1 SPQPGI
7 RGHAGHRR
15 GTGRAGRHPGHR
27 RPDRTAS
34 AGVRA
39 GARCRG
45 RRDRVGARQARG
57 DPRVRAA
64 RPAGVRSGRGA
75 GGGGRDGDAARF
87 AGSVVRARVD
97 LPGCGATGRIG
108 AEEADGLMTDSR
120 QIAGVSAAWEDNA
133 HDWLE
138 WARTPDQDRFYW
150 HFNLPAFARI
160 VPPPGKRT
168 LDLGCGEGRVGRWL
182 AEQGH
187 TVAGI
192 DSSPT
197 LAESAREAGGYD
209 EVVCGDAAALPWP
222 DNEFDAAV
230 AFMTLHDMPRMQ
242 QAIREVARVL
252 QPGSPFAVAIVHPLN
267 RPAANLDDYFTEH
280 RVDEEVERRG
290 LRMTFVGLDRP
301 LEA

>member
-1 SPQPGI
+1 
-7 RGHAGHRR
+7 
-15 GTGRAGRHPGHR
+15 
-27 RPDRTAS
+27 
-34 AGVRA
+34 
-39 GARCRG
+39 
-45 RRDRVGARQARG
+45 
-57 DPRVRAA
+57 
-64 RPAGVRSGRGA
+64 
-75 GGGGRDGDAARF
+75 
-87 AGSVVRARVD
+87 
-97 LPGCGATGRIG
+97 
-108 AEEADGLMTDSR
+108 MTDSR

-209 EVVCGDAAALPWP
+209 EVVCGDAAALPWH

-301 LEA
+301 LEAYTGALCDAGFVIEQLLEPCPDAAALERAPELAIATRRPFFLHLRCRLTG